1 MVWAF
6 DPRKLV
12 EEEKENEKKKVKE
25 VLSEQEE
32 FDKNLEEQNA
42 KAEKIQKTS
51 SLLPLQIGRAHV

>member
-12 EEEKENEKKKVKE
+12 EEEKEKEKKKVKE

-32 FDKNLEEQNA
+32 FDK
-42 KAEKIQKTS
+42 
-51 SLLPLQIGRAHV
+51 VV